1 MSYRFARPTRYRG
14 TSFDQLFDAV
24 FAPVATSA
32 AAHRGSFTPAV
43 IARETA
49 DRYTVELELPGV
61 SPEQVEVTAEPGAL
75 TVKGSRPAPSATEG
89 EKVHIAERTFGD
101 FRRQFRLPDAVEP
114 SKIEA
119 TFAHGVLTITLP
131 KREPSVAR
139 TIEIRTT

>member
-24 FAPVATSA
+24 FAPTSA
-32 AAHRGSFTPAV
+32 AAHTRSGSFAPAV
-43 IARETA
+43 SARETK
-49 DRYTVELELPGV
+49 DRYVVELELAGV

-75 TVKGSRPAPSATEG
+75 TVKGRRPAPTPVDG
-89 EKVHIAERTFGD
+89 ESVHIAERTFGE
-101 FRRQFRLPDAVEP
+101 FRRQFRLPDAVET
-114 SKIEA
+114 SKIDA
-119 TFAHGVLTITLP
+119 TFTHGVLTITLP